1 MAETVILEIRPAPE
15 TRNYVASKQL
25 MIPVRPQAAA
35 EMIARRIYR
44 IRAKKVMLDSD
55 LAELYRVRT
64 KAFNQAIKR
73 NRSRFSGDFMFRLT
87 AAEAQLLRSQIVT
100 SNNGRGGR
108 RYRPFVFTQEG
119 VAMLSSILNSNRAV
133 QVNIAIMR
141 AFMKMREMAST
152 YSNLARKLAEL
163 ESRCDSHDDNIK
175 LVFHTLKELIQTPA
189 PRRRRMGFVHDDRPA

>member
-1 MAETVILEIRPAPE
+1 
-15 TRNYVASKQL
+15 
-25 MIPVRPQAAA
+25 MIPLRPGTAV
-35 EMIARRIYR
+35 ELIARRIYR
-44 IRAKKVMLDSD
+44 IREKKVMLDSD

-73 NRSRFSGDFMFRLT
+73 NRSRFPCDFMFRLT

-119 VAMLSSILNSNRAV
+119 VAMLSSILRSDRAV

-141 AFMKMREMAST
+141 AFMKMREIAST
-152 YSNLARKLAEL
+152 YSDLARKLAEL
-163 ESRCDSHDDNIK
+163 EGRCDTHDSNIK
-175 LVFHTLKELIQTPA
+175 LVFDTLKELIKA
-189 PRRRRMGFVHDDRPA
+189 PVVHRRRMGFVSDDRPA